1 MCLSVCVHAVGRALC
16 LASRVSWLVLLCTCL
31 APPDSCTWADIHSHL
46 CTHTHTDRHTLAF
59 TYTHA
64 HTHSEGCWSTQEL
77 QLMTDFWK
85 KEVACAPFSL
95 AAINSFVKLLQLPLL
110 TLKSCV
116 QLIAYHLV
124 RPALYWCIYT
134 HTHTRHTHTNTHTRH
149 THTNTHTRHTH
160 TNTHTS
166 LQSPPPNLVWTVA
179 LCMEIPP
186 GAGDEIPIQL
196 KAGTPGVIYKGKLL
210 LMVCVCCYT

>member
-1 MCLSVCVHAVGRALC
+1 
-16 LASRVSWLVLLCTCL
+16 
-31 APPDSCTWADIHSHL
+31 
-46 CTHTHTDRHTLAF
+46 
-59 TYTHA
+59 
-64 HTHSEGCWSTQEL
+64 
-77 QLMTDFWK
+77 MTDFWK

-116 QLIAYHLV
+116 QLIGYHLV

-134 HTHTRHTHTNTHTRH
+134 HTHTSHTHKHVTQHTHTR
-149 THTNTHTRHTH
+149 
-160 TNTHTS
+160 TS